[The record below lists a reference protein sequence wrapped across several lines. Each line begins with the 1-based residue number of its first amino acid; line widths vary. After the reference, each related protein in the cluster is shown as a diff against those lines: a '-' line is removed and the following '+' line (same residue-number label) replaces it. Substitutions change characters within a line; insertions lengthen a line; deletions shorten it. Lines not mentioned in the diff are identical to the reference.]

1 MAGACHA
8 RAGVSEWQFF
18 PWLPGK
24 QQLMMDRAA
33 QGMNLAKTVLG
44 QLDADVVLDRVLQ
57 AARELTGAR
66 YAAFGVLGEFRS
78 DTETVADKTESELA
92 RFITAG
98 VDEETRTG
106 LGALPRG
113 RGVLGELIANPE
125 PLRLADL
132 GRHPRSCGFPD
143 GHPDMHTFLGVP
155 VFVQGRP
162 FGNIYLT
169 EKTDGAQ
176 FTDADQQ
183 AITMLAQ
190 LAGMAIG
197 NAQRNTST
205 RERRE
210 ELERTVAALEAT
222 TQVTRAIGDETDVG
236 VVLELVAKRGR
247 ALVAARVLLIELCQ
261 GDELL
266 IAAGAGEV
274 PAGLVGKRTPLA
286 GTFAEQAVRTRGG
299 VRVEDEVSRARFSE
313 VGVGRLSVQ
322 AQAGLVVPLLFRD
335 RGYGALLAIDRL
347 EDGPAFSVEDQR
359 LLEAFATSAA
369 TAVAVA
375 HTVAADIERLAAV
388 VRSSTDAIITT
399 DEQGIITS
407 WNPGAEWLYGYTA
420 AETVGQHGSVTAK
433 LVVPDEHRD
442 EVDITPRVLRGEIV
456 QHHETSRVRKD
467 GTRVEISLSVAA
479 TQDRYGKVTGIAS
492 VGRDITEQ
500 KRTQRILAQ
509 TERLESIGQLAGG
522 VAHDMNNLLTIILNH
537 TDFALENL
545 AQDDPAG
552 REIHEARGAAERAAM
567 LVRQLLLF
575 AREETG
581 TVQVLDVGAI
591 VGELEKM
598 LARTLGEHIALH
610 ADLAQ
615 GAWSIE
621 ADRTQVE
628 QVVMNLAVNAR
639 DAMAEGGVLTIST
652 ANVALDEDTLRT
664 HSGPAQPGRYLCLAV
679 SDTGVGMTK
688 EVIAKAFE
696 PFFTTKPPGSGTG
709 LGLATVY
716 GILRRA
722 QGHVQI
728 YSEPGQGTA
737 IRTYWPISQKKETA
751 AILTS
756 PEQHTSH
763 TPAGETILLVEDEDA
778 LRSLAVRIL
787 EPAGYKVLAAGLP
800 SEAIELVSRHGDGVD
815 LLLTDL
821 VMPEMS
827 GTRLAAQLSSARPDL
842 RVIYTSGYV
851 ARPGELPEGAA
862 FISKPY
868 TRVGLLA
875 AVGEALR

>member
-1 MAGACHA
+1 
-8 RAGVSEWQFF
+8 
-18 PWLPGK
+18 
-24 QQLMMDRAA
+24 MDRAA
-33 QGMNLAKTVLG
+33 QAMNLAKTVLG
-44 QLDADVVLDRVLQ
+44 QLDSDVVIDRFLQ

-66 YAAFGVLGEFRS
+66 YAAFGVLGESRPEL
-78 DTETVADKTESELA
+78 ETGAELEQFFTVGID
-92 RFITAG
+92 RQ
-98 VDEETRTG
+98 TRAG

-113 RGVLGELIANPE
+113 RGVLGELIAHPE
-125 PLRLADL
+125 PLRLADI
-132 GRHPRSCGFPD
+132 GQHPHSCGFPG

-155 VFVQGRP
+155 VLVQGRP
-162 FGNIYLT
+162 FGNLYLT
-169 EKTDGAQ
+169 EKADEAQ

-183 AITMLAQ
+183 AVAMLAQ
-190 LAGMAIG
+190 LAGVAIE
-197 NAQRNTST
+197 NAQRYTST
-205 RERRE
+205 HERRE
-210 ELERTVAALEAT
+210 ELERTVAALEAS

-236 VVLELVAKRGR
+236 VVLELLAKRGR
-247 ALVAARVLLIELCQ
+247 ALVSARVLLIELSQ
-261 GDELL
+261 DDELL

-274 PAGLVGKRTPLA
+274 PEGLLGKRMPLPD
-286 GTFAEQAVRTRGG
+286 TFAEQAVRARGG
-299 VRVEDEVSRARFSE
+299 VRVEDEVSRARFNE
-313 VGVGRLSVQ
+313 VGVGRLGVQ
-322 AQAGLVVPLLFRD
+322 VTAGLVVPLVFRD
-335 RGYGALLAIDRL
+335 RTYGALLAIDRL
-347 EDGPAFSVEDQR
+347 QDGPAFSAEDQR

-375 HTVAADIERLAAV
+375 HTVATDIERLAAV

-399 DEQGIITS
+399 DEHGIITS
-407 WNPGAEWLYGYTA
+407 WNPGAEQLYGYTP
-420 AETVGQHGSVTAK
+420 AEMVGQPGSVTAK
-433 LVVPDEHRD
+433 LVVPAEHSD

-467 GTRVEISLSVAA
+467 GTRIEISLSVAP

-492 VGRDITEQ
+492 VARDITEQ
-500 KRTQRILAQ
+500 KRTQRILSQ

-537 TDFALENL
+537 SDFALESL
-545 AQDDPAG
+545 AEDDPAG

-598 LARTLGEHIALH
+598 LARTIGEHIALH
-610 ADLAQ
+610 TDLVE

-639 DAMAEGGVLTIST
+639 DAMAEGGTLTIST
-652 ANVALDEDTLRT
+652 ANVTLDEETLRT
-664 HSGPAQPGRYLCLAV
+664 HAGPAESGRYLCLAV
-679 SDTGVGMTK
+679 SDTGVGMTT

-722 QGHVQI
+722 RGHVQI

-737 IRTYWPISQKKETA
+737 IRTYWPISQQTEAA
-751 AILTS
+751 AIATS

-763 TPAGETILLVEDEDA
+763 TPGGETILLVEDEDA

-787 EPAGYKVLAAGLP
+787 EPAGYTVLAAGLP
-800 SEAIELVSRHGDGVD
+800 SEAIELAAHHGDGVD

-827 GTRLAAQLSSARPDL
+827 GAKLAAQLSGARPDL

-862 FISKPY
+862 FVSKPY
-868 TRVGLLA
+868 TRAQLLA
-875 AVGEALR
+875 AIGAALR